1 MTRLHTAFAA
11 LAATAALIAPTVPA
25 HAGGTPVDTVDLS
38 RPGTLE
44 RGDDIRIAHLE
55 GTTIVDG
62 DLRIEV
68 PRVMTLMGTS
78 GDDYVVSTRR
88 AKRPRYQVKRIS
100 ADGDR
105 TLLLRGRKALYTELS
120 GDGAH
125 VIHNDN
131 RRRTRITAY
140 DATDGSEVAHRTFR
154 GYAEVLDADG
164 GTVLVTSWQR
174 QRTVAWDLA
183 TGTRELIADRVG
195 YQADLSTDRLA
206 VYTED
211 PYRGG
216 CTVVSTVS
224 DPGTRL
230 WRSCR
235 QRVVAFS
242 PDGALLAT
250 TDILAD
256 GAGPGEVQLRGTDGP
271 LLTKYHAN
279 WFGTVQ
285 WEDDD
290 TLLLE
295 ANGRRR
301 GATVRCDG
309 SACERASDVV
319 ETSP

>member
-1 MTRLHTAFAA
+1 MKTLLA
-11 LAATAALIAPTVPA
+11 LAAALTATALTAPLA
-25 HAGGTPVDTVDLS
+25 PVSSSAAADTVDLS

-44 RGDDIRIAHLE
+44 RGDDVRIAHLE

-62 DLRIEV
+62 DRRIEV
-68 PRVMTLMGTS
+68 PHVMTLMGTS

-88 AKRPRYQVKRIS
+88 ATRPRYRVKRIS
-100 ADGDR
+100 ANGDR
-105 TLLLRGRKALYTELS
+105 TLLLRGRKALYTQLS

-131 RRRTRITAY
+131 QRRTRITAY

-154 GYAEVLDADG
+154 GYAEVVDADG
-164 GTVLVTSWQR
+164 GTVLLSSWQR
-174 QRTVAWDLA
+174 ERTVAWDLA
-183 TGTRELIADRVG
+183 NGTRELIADRIA
-195 YQADLSTDRLA
+195 YHADLSADRLA
-206 VYTED
+206 VYTDD

-224 DPGTRL
+224 EPGTRL

-235 QRVVAFS
+235 QRVITFS
-242 PDGALLAT
+242 PDGARLVS
-250 TDILAD
+250 TDILVD
-256 GAGPGEVQLRGTDGP
+256 GVGPGEVQLRETDGT
-271 LLTKYHAN
+271 LHALYHAN

-301 GATVRCDG
+301 GAMVRCGGAD
-309 SACERASDVV
+309 CERASDVV
-319 ETSP
+319 ASNP